1 MIVGLNITYVSGYG
15 ERVSL
20 FTYDGG
26 KAPTFVSS
34 VQTNT
39 GPRQTGVAW
48 HYRARSRYPWHCLT
62 LREKSPAIPK
72 LGAPFWHT
80 LCQIGAGAW
89 ALALGVGVLGGGRHG
104 RADGLHRTPDTGHR
118 VRLSLSYA

>member
-72 LGAPFWHT
+72 LGAPFCLT

-89 ALALGVGVLGGGRHG
+89 ALGRALARGVLLSGRSGG
-104 RADGLHRTPDTGHR
+104 ADGLPR
-118 VRLSLSYA
+118 RLPED